1 MLAKREIFEEHHDM
15 FRESVKKFIQKHVV
29 PYHDQ
34 WDKKG
39 IVSRDFW
46 LEAGAAGI
54 LCPDVPNKYGGAD
67 GDFRHN
73 IIVIEELMK
82 VGATGPGVSVHSDI
96 VIPYIMNYGTEE
108 QKKSWLPGMCEGRLI
123 GAIAMTEPGTG
134 SDLQSVKT
142 TADITDN
149 EVILNG
155 QKTFITNGQ
164 NADLIIVV
172 AKTDPKQG
180 AKGTSLIMCEGDREG
195 FKRGRNLDKVGLKA
209 QDTSELF
216 FDNVHVPKF
225 NIIGEK
231 GRGFYQLMEELPQ
244 ERLAIAVSAVAACEA
259 ALEWTI
265 DYVNQRNVFGKKI
278 AEFQN
283 TKFKLAELKTEVNVA
298 QIYIDDCIKKHLNKN
313 FDAADGAM
321 AKLWTTELQCK
332 LVDTCVQLHGGY
344 GYMREYPIARAWED
358 ARVQRIYGGTN
369 EIMKEIISRTLNK

>member
-1 MLAKREIFEEHHDM
+1 MLTNRKIFEDHHEM
-15 FRESVKKFIQKHVV
+15 FRDSVQKFIKKHVV
-29 PYHDQ
+29 PFHDE
-34 WDKKG
+34 WDKNG
-39 IVSRDFW
+39 VVSRDFW

-54 LCPDVPNKYGGAD
+54 LCPDVPSKYGGGD

-73 IIVIEELMK
+73 IIVVEELMN
-82 VGATGPGVSVHSDI
+82 VGATGPGISVHSDI
-96 VIPYIMNYGTEE
+96 VTPYIINYGSEE
-108 QKKSWLPGMCEGRLI
+108 QKNSWLPGMCEGRLI
-123 GAIAMTEPGTG
+123 SAIAMTEPGTG
-134 SDLQSVKT
+134 SDLQAIKT
-142 TADITDN
+142 TANIKN
-149 EVILNG
+149 EKIILNG

-172 AKTDPKQG
+172 AKTDPKEG

-216 FDNVHVPKF
+216 FDDVKLPIF
-225 NIIGEK
+225 NLLGGQGK
-231 GRGFYQLMEELPQ
+231 GFYHLMDELPQ
-244 ERLAIAVSAVAACEA
+244 ERLSIAVAAVAACEA
-259 ALEWTI
+259 ALNWTI
-265 DYVNQRNVFGKKI
+265 EYVNQRNVFGKKI

-298 QIYIDDCIKKHLNKN
+298 QIYIDDCIDKHLKGK

-369 EIMKEIISRTLNK
+369 EIMKEIISRTLSK

>member
-1 MLAKREIFEEHHDM
+1 MSSIRKIFDEHHDM
-15 FRESVKKFIQKHVV
+15 FRDTVQKFIKKHVV
-29 PYHDQ
+29 PYHEE

-39 IVSRDFW
+39 VVSRDFW

-54 LCPDVPNKYGGAD
+54 LCPDVPSEYGGGG

-73 IIVIEELMK
+73 IIVVEELMK

-96 VIPYIMNYGTEE
+96 VIPYILNYGTKE
-108 QKKSWLPGMCEGRLI
+108 QKKSWLPGMCEGRLV

-134 SDLQSVKT
+134 SDLQAVKT
-142 TADITDN
+142 TANISNEKIT
-149 EVILNG
+149 LNG

-164 NADLIIVV
+164 TADLIIVV
-172 AKTDPKQG
+172 AKTNPKEG
-180 AKGTSLIMCEGDREG
+180 AKGTSLVMCEGDRNG

-216 FDNVHVPKF
+216 FDNVILPKF
-225 NIIGEK
+225 NLLGEK
-231 GRGFYQLMEELPQ
+231 GKGFYHLMEELPQ
-244 ERLAIAVSAVAACEA
+244 ERLSIAVAAVAASKA
-259 ALEWTI
+259 ALNWTI
-265 DYVNQRNVFGKKI
+265 EYVNQRNVFGKKI

-283 TKFKLAELKTEVNVA
+283 TKFKLAELKTELNVA
-298 QIYIDDCIKKHLNKN
+298 QIYLDDCIDKHLNKE

-332 LVDTCVQLHGGY
+332 LVDVCVQLHGGY

-369 EIMKEIISRTLNK
+369 EIMKEIISRTLKI